1 MKRFRQHVKDYSDEP
16 ASTEPSEHVV
26 PRRTIEADGTA
37 VLALVHQA
45 AELIRNLKDRATD
58 TERQAQ
64 AIVLQAIED
73 LKLAKDRVCSAE
85 SRQEVS
91 LAALKETNAKVQEI
105 EEELRRSDALLAA
118 YELRLSTAERL
129 TSGAEE
135 RADEAEK
142 VLMRTEDA
150 IRLRLLNPK
159 PAASRDFAAAA

>member
-1 MKRFRQHVKDYSDEP
+1 MKRFRQHVKGRSGEP
-16 ASTEPSEHVV
+16 ASSEPSEHVV

-37 VLALVHQA
+37 VPALVYQA
-45 AELIRNLKDRATD
+45 AELMRNLEDRATD

-85 SRQEVS
+85 AQQEVS
-91 LAALKETNAKVQEI
+91 LAALKEANVKVQEI
-105 EEELRRSDALLAA
+105 EGELRRSDALLAA

-135 RADEAEK
+135 RANEAEK
-142 VLMRTEDA
+142 VLIRTQDA

-159 PAASRDFAAAA
+159 PAGTRDFAAAA

>member
-1 MKRFRQHVKDYSDEP
+1 MKRLRRHVKGHSDES

-37 VLALVHQA
+37 VLALVYQA
-45 AELIRNLKDRATD
+45 AELIRSLEDGASD

-73 LKLAKDRVCSAE
+73 LKLAKRRVHSAE
-85 SRQEVS
+85 AQQEVS
-91 LAALKETNAKVQEI
+91 LAALKETNAKAREI
-105 EEELRRSDALLAA
+105 EDELRRSDALLAA

-150 IRLRLLNPK
+150 IRLRLLDPR
-159 PAASRDFAAAA
+159 PAATGDLAAAA

>member
-1 MKRFRQHVKDYSDEP
+1 MKRFRQQVKDNSDEP
-16 ASTEPSEHVV
+16 VPSEHVV
-26 PRRTIEADGTA
+26 PHRKIEADGTA

-45 AELIRNLKDRATD
+45 AELIRNLGDRATD

-85 SRQEVS
+85 ALQESS
-91 LAALKETNAKVQEI
+91 LAALKETNANVQEI
-105 EEELRRSDALLAA
+105 EDELRRTDALLAA

-129 TSGAEE
+129 MIGAEE
-135 RADEAEK
+135 RAEEAER

-150 IRLRLLNPK
+150 IRLHLLNPK
-159 PAASRDFAAAA
+159 PAASKYFAAAA

>member
-1 MKRFRQHVKDYSDEP
+1 MKWLRQHVKGHSDEP
-16 ASTEPSEHVV
+16 APTEPSEHVV
-26 PRRTIEADGTA
+26 PHRTIEADGTA
-37 VLALVHQA
+37 VLALVYQA
-45 AELIRNLKDRATD
+45 AELMRNLEDRATD

-73 LKLAKDRVCSAE
+73 LKLAKDRVCSVEAQQE
-85 SRQEVS
+85 SS
-91 LAALKETNAKVQEI
+91 LAALEEANAKVQEI
-105 EEELRRSDALLAA
+105 EDELRRSDALLAA
-118 YELRLSTAERL
+118 YELRLSTVERL

-159 PAASRDFAAAA
+159 PAATRDFAAAA

>member
-1 MKRFRQHVKDYSDEP
+1 MKRFRQHVKGHSDAL

-26 PRRTIEADGTA
+26 PHRTMEADGTA

-45 AELIRNLKDRATD
+45 AELMRNLEDRATD
-58 TERQAQ
+58 TEGRAQ

-73 LKLAKDRVCSAE
+73 LNLAKDRVCSAE
-85 SRQEVS
+85 AQQELS
-91 LAALKETNAKVQEI
+91 LAALKETNAKAQEI
-105 EEELRRSDALLAA
+105 EDELRRSDALLAA

-129 TSGAEE
+129 MSGAEG

-142 VLMRTEDA
+142 ALIRVEDA
-150 IRLRLLNPK
+150 IRLRLDPK